1 MNVYDNIRRRARG
14 TVPSLQSYMREHV
27 IGLGPR
33 RTRDEVLRSSSST
46 VSTEQILADLDEDRG
61 R

>member
-14 TVPSLQSYMREHV
+14 TVPSLPYMREHV